1 MLFPIQCSLSRP
13 LYIVDIDMR
22 YHELPEWTE
31 TVQNEPILSGTD
43 IGKIKATKLF
53 MGHHIVACEEFYV
66 HNNIV
71 IENHTR
77 RVIAPCI
84 HVSVMQ
90 PDFLQYGF
98 MLHHTT
104 PHKMY

>member
-1 MLFPIQCSLSRP
+1 M
-13 LYIVDIDMR
+13 IDMQ
-22 YHELPEWTE
+22 YHELPDWTE

-43 IGKIKATKLF
+43 NITATTLI

-71 IENHTR
+71 IYLERMKT
-77 RVIAPCI
+77 VPE
-84 HVSVMQ
+84 

-98 MLHHTT
+98 LLHHTT
-104 PHKMY
+104 PHKNVLILIELLKCKFVISSGDKISKLL